1 MLTIKLY
8 QGVKCDPTYQQLCR
22 VDLDQYQPTLTMDNA
37 TMAKL
42 TNQIRFNS
50 HGTNYLSIYNCNYML
65 IKDADNTYQVFVTN
79 IDYRNDGTF
88 LVDYQIDYLNTY
100 WNDFKAARLF
110 VNQTTAT
117 LNGATG
123 QIDTPTLDHTAPQTL
138 LGRER
143 VNVHKTYLR
152 VYYYDLSHINN
163 GQPELTPPT
172 VKASLR
178 EPVPGAQV
186 SDTVSDL
193 GGTASSHISQ
203 TLSASDLTYSKL
215 SGKVTGRPVDVG
227 LKSTLY
233 ESIADLLADP
243 KLFNSDGTS
252 RIVKTALQ
260 ESYQVDDA
268 AGGIS
273 EELPL
278 DFDKFFKNIK
288 VPIKQ
293 NPFIK
298 YVLKVGDTVK
308 EIPSRYLSS
317 GHAILSHQY
326 GKEPGSPDLFTVEP
340 TSRDV
345 NGPDEQTF
353 TLDDLT
359 RPIVLYGTYAKMF
372 KQKNRLDA
380 EAQTLINN
388 LKVKLAAYG
397 LNVNLK
403 DLNLHTGLNAANLK
417 ADTANKYGKI
427 DAGYS
432 NDNANSNAQAN
443 FDNAKTNLDTSQ
455 EAALQALSNTLSTLL
470 TNTSASNDLALTN
483 MKQEQAVTKS
493 NLDNTQAAI
502 KTNLDL
508 NQATQLTNLKNG
520 YYTSETQID
529 MSALNKFFNSGVGAV
544 LSGSMKAAI
553 TAICSTVLTGA
564 ADLETAHRINDLNY
578 DGTGAEQ
585 TPAGAL
591 ARTQALQKAQ
601 TTSTNLN
608 LKVAQDNLLANQATS
623 LSILTRNNDL
633 KIKNTTKTA
642 SANYANKK
650 IDFKKEYT
658 VNSNNLKNTQNINN
672 NNYQT
677 QLKQLDNQTAEAKA
691 TNLISYQ
698 QALTEALNSLNNEGN
713 QLINEINNEINN
725 FNLKLAA
732 LFKDTSGDLTLI
744 GDDDNAGEIDSG
756 NRDIFYSVYYQGPAI
771 NAENQ
776 NLTKQTGL
784 VVNQECA
791 LSDLLKQTVQDGNN
805 DEYTYVKG
813 NQVRG
818 LYQLPPKGRELIVQA
833 LANGAKIYA

>member
-8 QGVKCDPTYQQLCR
+8 QGVKCDPTYAQLCR
-22 VDLDQYQPTLTMDNA
+22 VDLTQYQPTLTMENA

-50 HGTNYLSIYNCNYML
+50 HGTNYLSVYNCNYMM
-65 IKDADNTYQVFVTN
+65 INDGTNSYQVFVTN

-110 VNQTTAT
+110 VNQTTAA
-117 LNGATG
+117 LDGATG

-143 VNVHKTYLR
+143 VNVRKTYLR
-152 VYYYDLSHINN
+152 VYYYDLSHISN

-172 VKASLR
+172 VRASLNN
-178 EPVPGAQV
+178 PVAGAQGNAFRLTAENHLTETL
-186 SDTVSDL
+186 SGSDL
-193 GGTASSHISQ
+193 SF
-203 TLSASDLTYSKL
+203 SKL
-215 SGKVTGRPVDVG
+215 SGKVTTRPVDVG
-227 LKSTLY
+227 LKTALY
-233 ESIADLLADP
+233 ENIADLLADP
-243 KLFNSDGTS
+243 KLFNSDGSS
-252 RIVKTALQ
+252 RIVKTVLQ
-260 ESYQVDDA
+260 ESYTLDD
-268 AGGIS
+268 GTTGIS
-273 EELPL
+273 EQLPL
-278 DFDKFFKNIK
+278 NFDKLFNNTK

-293 NPFIK
+293 NPFVK
-298 YVLKVGDTVK
+298 YLLKVGDTVQ
-308 EIPSRYLSS
+308 EIPSRYLNS
-317 GHAILSHQY
+317 GKVILNHQY
-326 GKEPGSPDLFTVEP
+326 SKEPGAPDLFTIEP
-340 TSRDV
+340 TTQDV

-353 TLDDLT
+353 TLDTLT

-397 LNVNLK
+397 LNVNNQDANQHTALTGS
-403 DLNLHTGLNAANLK
+403 NLT
-417 ADTANKYGKI
+417 ADNANKYGKI
-427 DAGYS
+427 EAGYS

-443 FDNAKTNLDTSQ
+443 FDNAKANLDTSQ
-455 EAALQALSNTLSTLL
+455 EAALEALSNSLSTTI

-483 MKQEQAVTKS
+483 MKQEQALAKS

-502 KTNLDL
+502 KSNLDL
-508 NQATQLTNLKNG
+508 NQKTQLTNLKNG

-591 ARTQALQKAQ
+591 ARTKALQNAQ

-608 LKVAQDNLLANQATS
+608 LKVAQDNLNAEQATA
-623 LSILTRNNDL
+623 LSVLTRNNDL
-633 KIKNTTKTA
+633 KIKNATKSA
-642 SANYANKK
+642 SADYANKK

-658 VNSNNLKNTQNINN
+658 VNANNLANTKNINN

-677 QLKQLDNQTAEAKA
+677 KLKQLDNQTAQAKA
-691 TNLISYQ
+691 GNLISYQ
-698 QALTEALNSLNNEGN
+698 QAMIEAMNNLNNEGN

-771 NAENQ
+771 NTENQ
-776 NLTKQTGL
+776 NLAKQTGL

-791 LSDLLKQTVQDGNN
+791 LSDLLTQTVQDGNS

>member
-8 QGVKCDPTYQQLCR
+8 QGVKCDPSYQQLCR

-42 TNQIRFNS
+42 ANQIRFNS
-50 HGTNYLSIYNCNYML
+50 HGTNYLSVYNCNYML
-65 IKDADNTYQVFVTN
+65 IKDADNTYQTFVTN

-117 LNGATG
+117 LDGATG

-143 VNVHKTYLR
+143 VNVRKTYLR
-152 VYYYDLSHINN
+152 VYYYDLSHITN

-172 VKASLR
+172 VNGSLR
-178 EPVPGAQV
+178 EPVPGV
-186 SDTVSDL
+186 PGNNFGESENTHLTES
-193 GGTASSHISQ
+193 
-203 TLSASDLTYSKL
+203 LSTSDLTYSKL

-227 LKSTLY
+227 LKSALY
-233 ESIADLLADP
+233 ESITDLLADP

-273 EELPL
+273 EELTL
-278 DFDKFFKNIK
+278 DFDKFFKKIK

-317 GHAILSHQY
+317 GQAILSHQY
-326 GKEPGSPDLFTVEP
+326 GKEPGSPDLFTLEP
-340 TSRDV
+340 TSQDV

-353 TLDDLT
+353 TLDALT

-397 LNVNLK
+397 LNVNLQ

-483 MKQEQAVTKS
+483 MKQEQLVTKS

-502 KTNLDL
+502 KSNLDL
-508 NQATQLTNLKNG
+508 NQSTQLTNLKNG

-591 ARTQALQKAQ
+591 ARTKALQKAQ

-608 LKVAQDNLLANQATS
+608 LKVAMDNLLANQATS

-677 QLKQLDNQTAEAKA
+677 QLKQLDNQTAQAKA

-791 LSDLLKQTVQDGNN
+791 LSDLLKQTVQDDNN
-805 DEYTYVKG
+805 ESYTYVKG
-813 NQVRG
+813 NQ
-818 LYQLPPKGRELIVQA
+818 IVQA
-833 LANGAKIYA
+833 LANGAKIYV